1 LVNFNNVSLD
11 SIQSFFASQNN
22 LVYLSQT
29 SSSSTT
35 TTTAAAATT
44 TATSS
49 ANSITPNTNLDEL
62 LPSNTHSILPSSS
75 LSS

>member
-35 TTTAAAATT
+35 TTTAAATT